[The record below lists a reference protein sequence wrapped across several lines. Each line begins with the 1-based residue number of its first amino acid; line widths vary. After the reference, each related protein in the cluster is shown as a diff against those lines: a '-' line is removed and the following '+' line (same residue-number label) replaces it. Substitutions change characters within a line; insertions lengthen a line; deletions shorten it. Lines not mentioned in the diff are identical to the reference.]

1 MTENLVSQTSIFPCP
16 DTDPGQGCI
25 SGRCHDCEATCH
37 AAKDH
42 AVPRRKWDYSF
53 NVD

>member
-1 MTENLVSQTSIFPCP
+1 MTKNLVSQTSIFPRP
-16 DTDPGQGCI
+16 NDDTGKGFI
-25 SGRCHDCEATCH
+25 SERCQDSEATCH

-53 NVD
+53 YVD

>member
-1 MTENLVSQTSIFPCP
+1 MTENLVSQTSI
-16 DTDPGQGCI
+16 
-25 SGRCHDCEATCH
+25 SEDCCVDAHEATCH

-42 AVPRRKWDYSF
+42 AVQPRKWDYSF